1 MSKQGN
7 EIVSRRKIITSGG
20 LLAGSAAFV
29 AGTGLAG
36 TAAAQGGTY
45 TESAARQD
53 VEYLRRWYGVATDL
67 VGLSK
72 SDNPGAFNE
81 GRKIYRR
88 IFTPDANITIS
99 GNPFVDPTLGTSPDQ
114 WADFVNAVLGETFLA
129 TQHLIGTQVFE
140 IDTLPST
147 SPAQGGSTGHAT
159 GSSYLQ
165 AFHETHAQTCS
176 VFNGTYFDKAKVATL
191 RGGGMGWQ
199 IYDMNL
205 VRVTG
210 GQWTLTLP
218 APA

>member
-1 MSKQGN
+1 MSKQDN
-7 EIVSRRKIITSGG
+7 EIISRRKLITSGG

-45 TESAARQD
+45 TESAARQE

-67 VGLSK
+67 LGLLS
-72 SDNPGAFNE
+72 SEDSTAFNTA
-81 GRKIYRR
+81 RKIYRR
-88 IFTPDANITIS
+88 IFTPDAIITIN
-99 GNPFVDPTLGTSPDQ
+99 GNPFVDPTLGTTPDQ
-114 WADFVNAVLGETFLA
+114 WADFVHLVLGQRFLA

-140 IDTLPST
+140 IDVLPST
-147 SPAQGGSTGHAT
+147 SPAQGASTGHAT

-165 AFHETHAQTCS
+165 AFHEFRDVHNVSQ
-176 VFNGTYFDKAKVATL
+176 FNGTYFDKVKVAKL
-191 RGGGMGWQ
+191 RSGKMGWQ

-210 GQWTLTLP
+210 GSWPLTLP
-218 APA
+218 T